1 MIKSGSK
8 DLSGMYNLIDY
19 KVSVK
24 NIIEIRTIRVSDD
37 STKVDL
43 PVSKFPFNIIK
54 ALVFWVWGLFS

>member
-1 MIKSGSK
+1 
-8 DLSGMYNLIDY
+8 MYNLIDY